1 MPRSLSVKLAW
12 RPLTHLLTSAAL
24 QLLTSGSCSSS
35 LFPTLAPPF
44 HVVVNGER
52 KTLVFCLVRELS
64 EDTLDAVWFSNGNG
78 SLLESFNYGIS
89 KDADGTFS
97 TIAQIS
103 ISTSEF
109 ESWNSVTCY
118 VAQNETS
125 KAWSNTLLQPTEEK
139 MRDLCLPEK
148 QGARDQ
154 ILSAEVLHT
163 SSQAL
168 FLLAIRVLLFK
179 FVLFDV
185 LMTCCILYKK

>member
-24 QLLTSGSCSSS
+24 QLLTCSCSSS

-125 KAWSNTLLQPTEEK
+125 KAWSNTLLQPT
-139 MRDLCLPEK
+139 
-148 QGARDQ
+148 ARDQ